1 MKQIM
6 TPALGRRIVALVLVA
21 AAVPVVAQRSGYS
34 EPPAMGMHRVAPTS
48 AQFTLR
54 ESFVVTCA
62 KPIPPSACP
71 DCKAIIS
78 GGRLRAEFRE
88 EVFHRFITAIL
99 SEGGAGT
106 G

>member
-1 MKQIM
+1 
-6 TPALGRRIVALVLVA
+6 
-21 AAVPVVAQRSGYS
+21 
-34 EPPAMGMHRVAPTS
+34 MGMHRVAPTS
-48 AQFTLR
+48 AEFTLR

-71 DCKAIIS
+71 DCKAIIWWTTLS
-78 GGRLRAEFRE
+78 CEFRE